1 MSKSPKVQKSNV
13 LTLCSFKGVSLDE
26 YRETLQESYYVVVV
40 RTSTLNQGCGFVL
53 ISVAN
58 RDGGLSSMREQKPDS
73 LMTVIF

>member
-1 MSKSPKVQKSNV
+1 MQKCRNADF
-13 LTLCSFKGVSLDE
+13 LTLCRFKGVSRAE
-26 YRETLQESYYVVVV
+26 HRETLQESYYVVVV
-40 RTSTLNQGCGFVL
+40 RTSTLNQGGGFVL